1 MTERIRRHDL
11 RVLLLDAGKELLL
24 AEGLVCGLDRITFP
38 RVFEIIESQTG
49 RRITR
54 ASVYDR
60 IWRSQAE
67 FQWEVLAELLEER
80 GGVADATQAIVAE
93 VLSTADR
100 TTDQGRWDC
109 LSELCLIAVE
119 RHVHELSEMQ
129 VQRIALAAIGA
140 VASSPADPTTE
151 SFVVRVQDTLHR
163 YLLRETDSFL
173 DLYLTIGSFLGFR
186 LRDPLELRHLVL
198 AIGALAEGV
207 ALRMTF
213 FPEYGEAIAVPRSDD
228 AQLTGR
234 WTLASVG
241 VIALARHMLEIDPDW
256 YPDREVFRAE
266 SSTSPPA

>member
-1 MTERIRRHDL
+1 MKRSDL
-11 RVLLLDAGKELLL
+11 RALLVDAGKALLL
-24 AEGLVCGLDRITFP
+24 REGLVCGLDRVTFP
-38 RVFEIIESQTG
+38 RVFDIVESQTG

-67 FQWEVLAELLEER
+67 FQWEVLAELLQDR
-80 GGVADATQAIVAE
+80 GGVADATREIVAD
-93 VLSTADR
+93 VLANADR
-100 TTDQGRWDC
+100 TSETGRWDC

-151 SFVVRVQDTLHR
+151 PFVVRVQDTLHR

-198 AIGALAEGV
+198 AIGALAEGT

-213 FPEYGEAIAVPRSDD
+213 FPEYGAAIAVPASDD
-228 AQLTGR
+228 AQLAGR

-256 YPDREVFRAE
+256 YPEREVHLPQNGPP
-266 SSTSPPA
+266 SST